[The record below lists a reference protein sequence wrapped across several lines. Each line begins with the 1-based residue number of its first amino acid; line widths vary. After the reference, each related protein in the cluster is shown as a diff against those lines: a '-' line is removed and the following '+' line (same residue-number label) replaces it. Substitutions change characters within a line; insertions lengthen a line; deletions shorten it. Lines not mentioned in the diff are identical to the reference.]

1 MKIRLL
7 GIAVNALLLVSLAFW
22 LVTLATPSTEAA
34 RLRNALIA
42 EVGVKSDFDWLPGHA
57 PDSYK
62 QETLEPT
69 NYFKNVHQQIFKEGI
84 KNLSEYNKIIRIAE
98 HLLQVKKAKGGGIL
112 SDTVTAYEGI
122 TQQGTGYCADF
133 TQVINAMA
141 KTENIPVREWG
152 MAFDGF
158 GGWGHAFNEIYDSQ
172 LKKWIFLDVF
182 NSFYVR
188 SKSSGE
194 LLSVLEFRER
204 LLRDPEDIKII
215 PIVKSR
221 FGFKDRDHLLE
232 YFDRG
237 KNQFYLWWG
246 NNIFSY
252 EHNPIVKLTG
262 KISRSLEQL
271 TAIAI
276 GIHPRIKIIKTK
288 KNEKMIEDLL
298 SLKVELITIAFAG
311 CLLGILLVFQIWNTW
326 QYFQKH
332 KAA

>member
-7 GIAVNALLLVSLAFW
+7 GIAINFLLLVSLVFW
-22 LVTLATPSTEAA
+22 LLSLATPSTEAA
-34 RLRNALIA
+34 RLRNSLIA
-42 EVGVKSDFDWLPGHA
+42 EVGKKTDFYWLPGYA
-57 PDSYK
+57 PDTYK
-62 QETLEPT
+62 QEQLESPVF
-69 NYFKNVHQQIFKEGI
+69 FKKIHQQFFGSKF
-84 KNLSEYNKIIRIAE
+84 KNLSEYNKILEISK
-98 HLLQVKKAKGGGIL
+98 HLLQVEKAKGGGIL
-112 SDTVTAYEGI
+112 SDTITAYEGI
-122 TQQGTGYCADF
+122 TKQGAGYCADF
-133 TQVINAMA
+133 TQVINALA

-188 SKSSGE
+188 SKNNGE
-194 LLSVLEFRER
+194 LLSVLEFRDR
-204 LLRDPEDIKII
+204 LLHNQDDIEIV

-221 FGFKDRDHLLE
+221 FGFKDRGHLLE

-252 EHNPIVKLTG
+252 ENHPVVEFTG

-271 TAIAI
+271 SAIAI
-276 GIHPRIKIIKTK
+276 GIHPTIKIIKTK
-288 KNEKMIEDLL
+288 ENKVMVEDLL
-298 SLKVELITIAFAG
+298 SLKKILYFIAISAGFLSVLLIY
-311 CLLGILLVFQIWNTW
+311 QIWNLWRFHHNPQAT
-326 QYFQKH
+326 
-332 KAA
+332 

>member
-7 GIAVNALLLVSLAFW
+7 GIAVNVLLLISLAFW
-22 LVTLATPSTEAA
+22 LLTLATPSTEAA
-34 RLRNALIA
+34 KLRNALIA
-42 EVGVKSDFDWLPGHA
+42 EVGKKTDFDWLPGHA

-62 QETLEPT
+62 QEKLEPPDF
-69 NYFKNVHQQIFKEGI
+69 FKKIHLQIFGNNTENI
-84 KNLSEYNKIIRIAE
+84 NEYNKTLKIAK
-98 HLLQVKKAKGGGIL
+98 HLLQIEKGKGGGIL
-112 SDTVTAYEGI
+112 SDTVTAYDGI
-122 TQQGTGYCADF
+122 TKQGAGYCADF
-133 TQVINAMA
+133 TQVVNALA

-172 LKKWIFLDVF
+172 LKKWIFFDVF

-188 SKSSGE
+188 SRSSGE
-194 LLSVLEFRER
+194 LLSVLEFRDR
-204 LLRDPEDIKII
+204 LLHKPEDIDII

-252 EHNPIVKLTG
+252 ENHPVVELTG
-262 KISRSLEQL
+262 IISRSLEQL
-271 TAIAI
+271 SAIAV
-276 GIHPRIKIIKTK
+276 GIHPTIKIIKTK
-288 KNEKMIEDLL
+288 ENEIMVEDLMD
-298 SLKVELITIAFAG
+298 LKTTLYFIAFSAFFLG
-311 CLLGILLVFQIWNTW
+311 MLLIFQIWNLW
-326 QYFQKH
+326 RFHQNS
-332 KAA
+332 KAT